1 MESVE
6 KTDATEWI
14 KLTELFVNNWGDT
27 DAPLVSVSLKQE
39 KAQGGKAKSF
49 LQKFQPEVIADGL
62 PITYQLTDEE
72 MNYTDDQYDE
82 AINKYKTK
90 VNAINKGDFLFQV
103 GDNPSK
109 TEQKKFKL
117 AAYKALDY
125 LFTYF
130 SDNLDSSPANALVK
144 MAAYGMSISGVNP
157 TYFKVIGKSNGEE
170 ANVPARYPAGATA
183 ELTPGTNITIK
194 DGSKNGSLIISLTV
208 DIKEGDEITDV
219 YDLELTARSNGGKQ
233 NTIEIQK
240 AKKR

>member
-1 MESVE
+1 
-6 KTDATEWI
+6 
-14 KLTELFVNNWGDT
+14 
-27 DAPLVSVSLKQE
+27 
-39 KAQGGKAKSF
+39 
-49 LQKFQPEVIADGL
+49 
-62 PITYQLTDEE
+62 
-72 MNYTDDQYDE
+72 MNYTDDEYDE

-103 GDNPSK
+103 GDNPPK

-170 ANVPARYPAGATA
+170 
-183 ELTPGTNITIK
+183 E
-194 DGSKNGSLIISLTV
+194 SKLSL
-208 DIKEGDEITDV
+208 K
-219 YDLELTARSNGGKQ
+219 
-233 NTIEIQK
+233 
-240 AKKR
+240 